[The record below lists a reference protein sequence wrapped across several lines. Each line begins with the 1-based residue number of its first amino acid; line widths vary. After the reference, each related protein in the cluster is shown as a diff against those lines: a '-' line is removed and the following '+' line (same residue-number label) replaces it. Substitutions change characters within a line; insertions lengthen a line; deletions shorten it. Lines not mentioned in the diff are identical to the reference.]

1 MRRLCRKAKLY
12 RFDKEGNQWKE
23 RGTGTVKLL
32 KHKETAKVRLVMRQ
46 AKTLKIC
53 ANHLGNHSFIQRV
66 REQSLLLRRAQWDL
80 WPESTVA
87 LGSSAWRW
95 SLTSQRRSGPGEVRC
110 NFFLSIFTSLSYSLS
125 DLVPLM
131 KVTEEHGQTA
141 GGIGS
146 LSPSRCHRSSSICTR
161 LPTPPPTV
169 PASHQG
175 EAFLSHTPICI
186 QPRIMQCWR

>member
-1 MRRLCRKAKLY
+1 MA
-12 RFDKEGNQWKE
+12 GIHS
-23 RGTGTVKLL
+23 GTWVL
-32 KHKETAKVRLVMRQ
+32 
-46 AKTLKIC
+46 
-53 ANHLGNHSFIQRV
+53 S
-66 REQSLLLRRAQWDL
+66 
-80 WPESTVA
+80 VA
-87 LGSSAWRW
+87 MELDVSATKRSRW
-95 SLTSQRRSGPGEVRC
+95 GALQ
-110 NFFLSIFTSLSYSLS
+110 FFLSIFTSLSYSLS

-175 EAFLSHTPICI
+175 EAFLSLTPICI
-186 QPRIMQCWR
+186 QPRIMQCWRWAIVTYSTAKDEKLFCLLVYAIYLGIVVIGDALCISLLRYCLAWLEILWINISNLCKILFCIPW

>member
-1 MRRLCRKAKLY
+1 
-12 RFDKEGNQWKE
+12 
-23 RGTGTVKLL
+23 
-32 KHKETAKVRLVMRQ
+32 
-46 AKTLKIC
+46 
-53 ANHLGNHSFIQRV
+53 
-66 REQSLLLRRAQWDL
+66 
-80 WPESTVA
+80 VA

-95 SLTSQRRSGPGEVRC
+95 RLTSQRRSGPGEVRC

-131 KVTEEHGQTA
+131 KVAEEHGQTA
-141 GGIGS
+141 RGIGS

-175 EAFLSHTPICI
+175 EAFLSLTPICI
-186 QPRIMQCWR
+186 QPIGIVTYSTAKDEKLFCLLVYAIYLGIVVIGDALCISLLRYCIAWLEIL